1 MACLNACSSSF
12 TWQYRVV
19 KSVAGDLS
27 ERARTCVDLR
37 VRLTLFVT
45 DRGYISSRGDAPR
58 SPMPKMLEGTQSF
71 GAAGRVASTTSQPQH
86 AQCHTQRWQ
95 RTDIIQPQPHAFRD
109 HASAHM
115 AQSQHWQVGV
125 VFQPQ
130 SGGVAS
136 PWKSKNTIK
145 PIFQFPENHKL
156 N

>member
-1 MACLNACSSSF
+1 MEELGGLLERVLVFHVAE
-12 TWQYRVV
+12 YRVV

-71 GAAGRVASTTSQPQH
+71 GAAGRASSTTSQPQH
-86 AQCHTQRWQ
+86 AQCHTQCWQ

-115 AQSQHWQVGV
+115 AQSQQLGKLVWCC
-125 VFQPQ
+125 
-130 SGGVAS
+130 
-136 PWKSKNTIK
+136 
-145 PIFQFPENHKL
+145 NHSL
-156 N
+156 VE